1 VYVASDVSADAALHC
16 KRVSFCIVCRA
27 EYDENVLHR
36 FAVALVNITGQ
47 RLDID
52 LRRLHVQKDTTQ
64 SEVSREV
71 ANQLATFDNSGPAV
85 PGAVSPRVLQ
95 RSQKSVNRGF

>member
-1 VYVASDVSADAALHC
+1 VQRLTFRQTPLYEVAIASV
-16 KRVSFCIVCRA
+16 FCIVCRA

-36 FAVALVNITGQ
+36 LTIALVNITGQ

-52 LRRLHVQKDTTQ
+52 LRRLHIQKDTTQ

-71 ANQLATFDNSGPAV
+71 AIQLAAFENSDPAV
-85 PGAVSPRVLQ
+85 AWGCEAQGTAEIPEIRES
-95 RSQKSVNRGF
+95 